1 MSALLPPVGTL
12 PPPAGPDP
20 GGAPSP
26 APVRRPRAA
35 LERLLGRLLAR
46 RVARRVAR
54 GGLDPTRLDLSRLTV
69 LPEAATLPLRR
80 NGTDPVPAL
89 ARLRATA
96 PVHRLDLPFD
106 MAVHLVTGAAEA
118 RAVLADRD
126 GFSTDVRHLF
136 SGTGTVTADDVGGLG
151 FTDPPDH
158 TRLRALVAPD
168 FTRARLQRLVPA
180 VEATVARQLDA
191 LAAAGSPADLARHV
205 SVPVP
210 LRVICDLLGIEAD
223 EQSVTRLGTRRFD
236 ATSGTA
242 GAFGAVSTQRRLLFA
257 AVAAQRRS
265 PGDGLIGRI
274 VREQGDAVSD
284 ADLAGLA
291 DGVVT
296 GGYETTASMISLG
309 TLVLLRDPAMAAA
322 VREGSP
328 ADVDRVVDELLRL
341 LSVVQVAFPR
351 FARSDRD
358 LGGHRLHAGDVVLVS
373 LSGANRDPAWAG
385 PDPDALD
392 PDRATRGGHLAFGHG
407 IHRCV
412 GAELARLEL
421 RTVLPALLRRFPDLA
436 LAVPPEQLAFRRLA
450 FVHGIDALPVRF

>member
-1 MSALLPPVGTL
+1 MSALLPPVGAL

-20 GGAPSP
+20 GTASP
-26 APVRRPRAA
+26 APVRRVRAA

-54 GGLDPTRLDLSRLTV
+54 GGLDPARLDLSRLTV
-69 LPEAATLPLRR
+69 VPEAATLPLRR
-80 NGTDPVPAL
+80 TGTDPVPEL

-106 MAVHLVTGAAEA
+106 TAVYLVTGAAEG

-136 SGTGTVTADDVGGLG
+136 SGTGTVTAADVGGLG

-158 TRLRALVAPD
+158 TRLRALVAPE

-180 VEATVARQLDA
+180 VEATVARQLDV

-205 SVPVP
+205 SSPVP
-210 LRVICDLLGIEAD
+210 MRTICDLLGLEAD
-223 EQSVTRLGTRRFD
+223 QQLVTRLGTRRFD
-236 ATSGTA
+236 ATHGSV

-274 VREQGDAVSD
+274 VREHGDAVSD
-284 ADLAGLA
+284 AELAGLA

-296 GGYETTASMISLG
+296 GGYETTAAMISLG
-309 TLVLLRDPAMAAA
+309 TLVLLRDPASAAL

-358 LGGHRLHAGDVVLVS
+358 LSGHRLRAGDVVLVS
-373 LSGANRDPAWAG
+373 LSGTDRDPAWAG
-385 PDPDALD
+385 PDPDVID
-392 PDRATRGGHLAFGHG
+392 PARTTRGGHLAFGHG

-421 RTVLPALLRRFPDLA
+421 RIALPALLRRFPDLA
-436 LAVPPEQLAFRRLA
+436 LAVPPGELAFRRLS
-450 FVHGIDALPVRF
+450 FVYGVDALPVRF